1 MKCKKCGNE
10 LVDGVQY
17 CGNCGLEVK
26 GMDNNTSEEHCP
38 KCGIKIL
45 QNWNYCPRC
54 QAPLNGN
61 VAPASSN
68 EDGPVMTSAEL
79 GSTIM
84 INNSNDNPIGYLI
97 PYAIFAF
104 LGFAVPIF
112 FLVALGFIISAK
124 KTFPNNIL
132 IKILFWIHITLTIL
146 LISFVVAII
155 VYGITSMDMLVNF
168 LL

>member
-10 LVDGVQY
+10 LVSGVQY

-26 GMDNNTSEEHCP
+26 GMDNNSEEHCP

-54 QAPLNGN
+54 QSPLHGN
-61 VAPASSN
+61 AAPALTN
-68 EDGPVMTSAEL
+68 EEGPVMTSAEL
-79 GSTIM
+79 GNTIM
-84 INNSNDNPIGYLI
+84 VDNSNPMGYLI
-97 PYAIFAF
+97 PYAIFAI

-124 KTFPNNIL
+124 STFPDNKL
-132 IKILFWIHITLTIL
+132 VKVLFWIHIILTIL
-146 LISFVVAII
+146 LILFVVLVLI
-155 VYGITSMDMLVNF
+155 YCITSMDMFVNF